1 MIKDKL
7 KLGVYNIGII
17 EKSASDI
24 INTDNDIKI
33 RWVKHKYKDRFFA
46 DPFLYKVD
54 DDYYYILAEEFPYYT
69 NKGVISML
77 TVDRRSMKLKKRK
90 TVIEEDVHLSYP
102 FVYIGEIIPESFR
115 CNKVNSYKLNDEYNI
130 VSKTTVLERG
140 LIDQTFLVY
149 EGKEWVFATDADNK
163 LYGLKIFYR
172 DIGSDVWHEHKKSP
186 VKSDITNS
194 RPGGKFFELNGKIYR
209 PVQDSE
215 KLYGHRIR
223 IMELVKLSETEFEEK
238 EVKMVSSEGNK
249 PFDMGFHTFNAED
262 GFVVVDGYKECTS
275 MFIKPMCI
283 KLPRLMKFFGERIC
297 K

>member
-1 MIKDKL
+1 MFFDKL
-7 KLGVYNIGII
+7 KLGVYNVGII
-17 EKSASDI
+17 EKSARDI
-24 INTDNDIKI
+24 INSDKKIKI
-33 RWVKHKYKDRFFA
+33 RWVKHKYRDRFFA
-46 DPFLYKVD
+46 DPFLFSVD
-54 DDYYYILAEEFPYYT
+54 EDYYYILAEEFPFYT

-102 FVYIGEIIPESFR
+102 LVYNDEIIPESFR
-115 CNKVNSYKLNDEYNI
+115 CNKVNSYKLDDEYNV
-130 VSKTTVLERG
+130 VSKTTILEHG

-149 EGKEWVFATDADNK
+149 EGKEWIFATDADNK

-223 IMELVKLSETEFEEK
+223 IMELQKLSETEFEEK

-249 PFDMGFHTFNAED
+249 PYDMGFHTFNAED
-262 GFVVVDGYKECTS
+262 GFVVVDGYREYTS
-275 MFIKPMCI
+275 LFIKPMSI
-283 KLPRLMKFFGERIC
+283 KLSRLMKFFGERIC